1 MKLGMQPYIDEISD
15 EFEMGADSA
24 IIYGVMALCRN
35 CHFLGHLTRRV
46 KDDLL

>member
-1 MKLGMQPYIDEISD
+1 MQPYIDEISD
-15 EFEMGADSA
+15 EFEKFEMGADSA